1 MSDSYI
7 STDVADNEIVIDGL
21 KDYSTNATDAISEL
35 EVPREEFQ
43 YTQGRHT
50 QSIEID
56 TLLVSLYIPR
66 FHFAEDAAWSGAFC

>member
-66 FHFAEDAAWSGAFC
+66 FHLQKMQPGAELFC